1 MTDLPAK
8 QSSLPSLRLT
18 LNGTTLEQVHRDKNV
33 KYPGNDLVLTDGDDV
48 LTGTVEFKGRGNST
62 WREYAKKPYQIKF
75 SKKDLRA
82 GHACGQEVD
91 PPGQCF

>member
-1 MTDLPAK
+1 MQICAK

-48 LTGTVEFKGRGNST
+48 FTGTVEFKGRGQFHLEGICQEALSDQVQQEN
-62 WREYAKKPYQIKF
+62 
-75 SKKDLRA
+75 LRA